1 MGISEA
7 NSTPN
12 PIFGQK
18 RTSPSASRDNVE
30 KLRVEFVINSYQ
42 RIVFCKKTWCGLPL
56 EGLQS
61 FDRIKSKADYP
72 PIPEYYDDHRP
83 FVSERAVASGQGS
96 KEGVQS
102 VHRKRRSHA
111 ILLCFFVWLMLVGGG
126 YVHAYAVYV
135 AHVNT
140 WGWTG
145 IQGQMPYWF
154 VLFEDGEIYYDLP
167 LEGLDGL
174 DRTKLKLRDNEAWG
188 HYDIQGSTGIFTRET
203 YPDESIEVDDQGQIT
218 FREDTYRKLDS
229 VNYMR
234 LEGAWTYHIMRSDA
248 FDPELYPDYKPI
260 IAFARDGTFVD
271 LGLFKAD
278 HLPIPED
285 YGTPGRTASMEPGQ
299 GWYEIRDFTLFLH
312 YDDRRVRKA
321 GFCVYYGE
329 DLQEQPLG
337 LYIYRTRLYMMD

>member
-1 MGISEA
+1 MIWK
-7 NSTPN
+7 
-12 PIFGQK
+12 K
-18 RTSPSASRDNVE
+18 RVYA
-30 KLRVEFVINSYQ
+30 
-42 RIVFCKKTWCGLPL
+42 IV
-56 EGLQS
+56 
-61 FDRIKSKADYP
+61 
-72 PIPEYYDDHRP
+72 
-83 FVSERAVASGQGS
+83 
-96 KEGVQS
+96 
-102 VHRKRRSHA
+102 
-111 ILLCFFVWLMLVGGG
+111 LCCLIWLMLVAGGDA
-126 YVHAYAVYV
+126 HATGFEVYL

-154 VLFEDGEIYYDLP
+154 VLFDDGQIYYDLP

-174 DRTKLKLRDNEAWG
+174 DRAQLKLENNEAWG
-188 HYDIQGSTGIFTRET
+188 NYQVQGGTGLFTRET
-203 YPDESIEVDDQGQIT
+203 YPQEVIEIDPQGQIV

-234 LEGAWTYHIMRSDA
+234 LEGAWTYHIVRSDA
-248 FDPELYPDYKPI
+248 FDLEVYPDYKPI

-278 HLPIPED
+278 YLLIPED
-285 YGTPGRTASMEPGQ
+285 YGTPGREASMEPGQ

-312 YDDRRVRKA
+312 YEDGRVRKA

-337 LYIYRTRLYMMD
+337 LYIYRSRLYLMD